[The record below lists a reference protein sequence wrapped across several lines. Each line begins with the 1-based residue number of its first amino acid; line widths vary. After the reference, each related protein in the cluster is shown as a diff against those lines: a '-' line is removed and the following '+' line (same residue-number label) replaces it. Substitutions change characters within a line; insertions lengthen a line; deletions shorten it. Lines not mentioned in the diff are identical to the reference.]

1 MHPLKVIGTYL
12 RLGILNVVQY
22 RADFWFEL
30 LTIGINL
37 ISALLGVS
45 LVFSQTSSLG
55 GWNRNDLIALVGI
68 QMLVSGL
75 INIVI
80 MPSMRTLM
88 ENVRMG
94 TLDFMLT
101 KPADSQLLASVST
114 VNVGAVA
121 SILVGIG
128 VLVTALVRLGGTIGA
143 LDWFRFLVV
152 LISGIVI
159 IYGFLLILSTF
170 TFWLVKLDNILVIFE
185 TMFNGAGNWP
195 ITIYPGWMRAS
206 LTFVVPVAFAITIPA
221 QSLTGRLSGE
231 AVLGTVVL
239 AVVFVVVS
247 RVFWVF
253 GLRHYTGASA

>member
-1 MHPLKVIGTYL
+1 MHPLKVFGTYM
-12 RLGILNVVQY
+12 RLGILNVLQY

-30 LTIGINL
+30 VTIGINL
-37 ISALLGVS
+37 VSALLGIS
-45 LVFSQTSSLG
+45 IVFSQTNNLG

-88 ENVRMG
+88 EHVRMG

-121 SILVGIG
+121 SIIVGIG
-128 VLVTALVRLGGTIGA
+128 VLVTALVRLGGTIEA
-143 LDWFRFLVV
+143 LDWLKFVVV
-152 LISGIVI
+152 LIAGIVI
-159 IYGFLLILSTF
+159 IYCFLLILSTF

-185 TMFNGAGNWP
+185 TMFNSAGNWP
-195 ITIYPGWMRAS
+195 ITIYPGWLRAS

-221 QSLTGRLSGE
+221 QSLTGRLSGM
-231 AVLGTVVL
+231 AVLGTIIL
-239 AVVFVVVS
+239 AIAFMIAS

>member
-1 MHPLKVIGTYL
+1 MHPLKVVGTYL

-37 ISALLGVS
+37 VSALLAIS

-114 VNVGAVA
+114 VNVGPVA
-121 SILVGIG
+121 SILVGVG
-128 VLVTALVRLGGTIGA
+128 VLTTALVRLGGTIEA
-143 LDWFRFLVV
+143 LDWIRFVVV
-152 LISGIVI
+152 LASGVI
-159 IYGFLLILSTF
+159 IIYCFLLILSTF

-185 TMFNGAGNWP
+185 TMFSAGNWP
-195 ITIYPGWMRAS
+195 ITIYPGWLRAS

-221 QSLTGRLSGE
+221 QSLTGRLSGP
-231 AVLGTVVL
+231 AVFGTIAL
-239 AVVFVVVS
+239 AIAFVIAS
-247 RVFWVF
+247 RIFWVF
-253 GLRHYTGASA
+253 GLKHYTGASA